1 MINTY
6 LLCGGPSSE
15 HDIALRSALNISK
28 NLNKEKYKLKLV
40 YVDKKGRF
48 SKAFDFIDT
57 DDEFDLV
64 KTCKENILESISDFL
79 LELKDKDKDNT
90 IIIPCIH
97 GTYGEDGTIQG
108 FLDAIDMAYI
118 GNGLLSSSVC
128 MDKVTAND
136 IFEKNKLSQAR
147 YLYAKEETFNED
159 FAKRCQEYIK
169 FPMIVKP
176 SANGSSVGVNKAENI
191 KELLKF
197 GKEALKYD
205 EKILVEEAIIGQ
217 EVEIAIIGENEL
229 MASKPGA
236 YTTDHTFL
244 DYDAKYFD
252 KSTKEE
258 LPYLMD
264 ENLEKE
270 LLEFAKKCYK
280 ACGCQGFA
288 RVDIFLKDNKF
299 YINEINTFP
308 GFTPTSFFARL
319 CKISFNLEFEEILD
333 MLIEEGF
340 KSFQKRRFKWL
351 KEA

>member
-57 DDEFDLV
+57 DDEFNLV
-64 KTCKENILESISDFL
+64 KDCKENILESISDFL

-159 FAKRCQEYIK
+159 FAKKCQEYIK

-191 KELLKF
+191 EELLKF

>member
-48 SKAFDFIDT
+48 SNAFDFIDT

-64 KTCKENILESISDFL
+64 KKCKENILESISDFL
-79 LELKDKDKDNT
+79 LELKDKDKENT

-136 IFEKNKLSQAR
+136 IFEKNKLKQAR
-147 YLYAKEETFNED
+147 YLYAKEDSFDED
-159 FAKRCQEYIK
+159 FAKKCQEYIK

-191 KELLKF
+191 DDLLKF
-197 GKEALKYD
+197 GKESLKYD

-217 EVEIAIIGENEL
+217 EVEIAVIGDNEII
-229 MASKPGA
+229 ASKPGA
-236 YTTDHTFL
+236 YTTNHTFL

-252 KSTKEE
+252 KSTVEN
-258 LPYLMD
+258 LPYEMD
-264 ENLEKE
+264 EKLEKD
-270 LLEFAKKCYK
+270 LLEFAKECYK

-288 RVDIFLKDNKF
+288 RVDVFLKDNEF

-319 CKISFNLEFEEILD
+319 CKISFDLEFTEILD
-333 MLIEEGF
+333 MLIDEGF
-340 KSFQKRRFKWL
+340 KSYQKRRFK
-351 KEA
+351 

>member
-48 SKAFDFIDT
+48 SNAFDFIDT

-64 KTCKENILESISDFL
+64 KECKENILESISDFL
-79 LELKDKDKDNT
+79 LELKDNDKENT

-136 IFEKNKLSQAR
+136 IFEKNKLKQAR
-147 YLYAKEETFNED
+147 YLYAKEDSFDED
-159 FAKRCQEYIK
+159 FAKKCQEYIK

-191 KELLKF
+191 DDLLKF
-197 GKEALKYD
+197 GKESLKYD

-217 EVEIAIIGENEL
+217 EVEIAVIGDIEII
-229 MASKPGA
+229 ASKPGA
-236 YTTDHTFL
+236 YTTNHTFL

-252 KSTKEE
+252 KSTVEN
-258 LPYLMD
+258 LPYEMD
-264 ENLEKE
+264 EKLEKD
-270 LLEFAKKCYK
+270 LLEFAKECYK

-288 RVDIFLKDNKF
+288 RVDVFLKDNEF

-319 CKISFNLEFEEILD
+319 CKISFDLEFTEILD
-333 MLIEEGF
+333 MLIDEGF
-340 KSFQKRRFKWL
+340 KSYQKRRFK
-351 KEA
+351 

>member
-48 SKAFDFIDT
+48 SNAFDFIDT

-64 KTCKENILESISDFL
+64 KECKENILESISDFL
-79 LELKDKDKDNT
+79 LELKDKDKENT

-108 FLDAIDMAYI
+108 FLDAIDIAYI

-136 IFEKNKLSQAR
+136 IFEKNKLKQAR
-147 YLYAKEETFNED
+147 YLYAKEDSFDED
-159 FAKRCQEYIK
+159 FAKKCQEYIK

-191 KELLKF
+191 DDLLKF
-197 GKEALKYD
+197 GKESLKYD

-217 EVEIAIIGENEL
+217 EVEIAVIGDNEII
-229 MASKPGA
+229 ASKPGA
-236 YTTDHTFL
+236 YTTNHTFL

-252 KSTKEE
+252 KSTVEN
-258 LPYLMD
+258 LPYEMD
-264 ENLEKE
+264 EKLEKD
-270 LLEFAKKCYK
+270 LLEFAKECYK

-288 RVDIFLKDNKF
+288 RVDVFLKDNEF

-319 CKISFNLEFEEILD
+319 CKISFDLEFTEILD
-333 MLIEEGF
+333 MLIDEGF
-340 KSFQKRRFKWL
+340 KSFQQRRFK
-351 KEA
+351 